1 MEEMLDAALIAYE
14 TESLVDEQAC
24 DCPGCHGR
32 VLRCASSWGKSQAL
46 HEPLVSE
53 V

>member
-1 MEEMLDAALIAYE
+1 MEEMLDAAFIANE
-14 TESLVDEQAC
+14 AKTFVDEEAC
-24 DCPGCHGR
+24 DSSLWHGR